1 MWREV
6 PGTLPCW
13 RSHASRRR
21 PAAAWWCATRVRRCS
36 SLAVPAPSTRC
47 IRPAGSDRAI
57 GAVFG
62 VFRSLRNLLRLFRI
76 LLSLARHDAL
86 FPLDRTAGAAPF
98 LRITRLV
105 RRRGRGAASRPGQRL
120 AAALTEMGPSFI
132 KLGQILST
140 RADLLGDEITE
151 DLALLQDNLPPFP
164 GRQARALI
172 EAEFEQPLGDLF
184 QSFDDTAVAAASI
197 AQVHFAVTTDGREVA
212 VKVLRPGI
220 ARAFARDIDLFLWLA
235 RLTQRTRPALRRLK
249 PVEVV
254 ETLAQSV
261 QLEMDLRFEA
271 AAASEL
277 AENFA
282 GDPSF
287 RVPRVDWLRTGRTV
301 LTTER
306 IAGIRVD
313 DREALIAAGHSIDD
327 LLRNAAGAFF
337 KQVFR
342 DGFFHADLHP
352 GNMFV
357 DSDGA
362 LAVVDFGIMGRLDR
376 ETRYYLADMLLGFLS
391 GDYRRVAQV
400 HFDAGYVP
408 RRRSID
414 AFTQACRSIGE
425 PILGRP
431 LDEISIA
438 RLLAQLFHVTEQFDM
453 ETQPQLL
460 LLQKTMVLVEG
471 VGRRLDPTVNIWSLA
486 RPLVEEWA
494 RDNRGPEAQLRQRI
508 DALIETLD
516 EVPRLLRNLDKLIGD
531 WAQEGV
537 VLHAE
542 SLATNAAHRARL
554 LPFLVIPLWIAAA
567 ALVAIA
573 AVLLAR

>member
-1 MWREV
+1 M
-6 PGTLPCW
+6 
-13 RSHASRRR
+13 
-21 PAAAWWCATRVRRCS
+21 
-36 SLAVPAPSTRC
+36 
-47 IRPAGSDRAI
+47 
-57 GAVFG
+57 FG
-62 VFRSLRNLLRLFRI
+62 LFRSGRHLARLIRI
-76 LLSLARHDAL
+76 GLTLARHDAL
-86 FPLDRTAGAAPF
+86 FPLDPIAGAAPF
-98 LRITRLV
+98 LRITRLF
-105 RRRGRGAASRPGQRL
+105 RRRDASAGGRPGERL
-120 AAALTEMGPSFI
+120 AAALTELGPSFI

-151 DLALLQDNLPPFP
+151 DLAQLQDRLPPFP
-164 GRQARALI
+164 AAQARALI
-172 EAEFEQPLGDLF
+172 EREFERALGALF
-184 QSFDDTAVAAASI
+184 TAFEDTAVAAASI
-197 AQVHFAVTTDGREVA
+197 AQVHFAVTTEGEEVA

-220 ARAFARDIDLFLWLA
+220 ARAMARDLDLFLWLA
-235 RLTQRTRPALRRLK
+235 HLVERTQPALRRLK

-287 RVPRVDWLRTGRTV
+287 RVPRIDWLRTGRTV

-306 IAGIRVD
+306 IGGIRVD
-313 DREALIAAGHSIDD
+313 DRAALIAAGCDVD
-327 LLRNAAGAFF
+327 ALLRNAAGAFF

-357 DSDGA
+357 DADGA

-376 ETRYYLADMLLGFLS
+376 QTRYYLADMLIGFLT
-391 GDYRRVAQV
+391 GDYRRVAEV

-431 LDEISIA
+431 LNEISIA

-471 VGRRLDPTVNIWSLA
+471 VGRRLDSTVNIWSLA

-542 SLATNAAHRARL
+542 SLATQAAHRARL
-554 LPFLVIPLWIAAA
+554 LPLLVVPLWIAAA

-573 AVLLAR
+573 AALLAR

>member
-1 MWREV
+1 
-6 PGTLPCW
+6 
-13 RSHASRRR
+13 
-21 PAAAWWCATRVRRCS
+21 
-36 SLAVPAPSTRC
+36 
-47 IRPAGSDRAI
+47 
-57 GAVFG
+57 VFG
-62 VFRSLRNLLRLFRI
+62 LLRSGRNLARLVRI
-76 LLSLARHDAL
+76 SLVLARHDAL
-86 FPLDRTAGAAPF
+86 FPLDRVAGAAPF
-98 LRITRLV
+98 LRVTRLL
-105 RRRGRGAASRPGQRL
+105 RRRDSSGARPGERL
-120 AAALTEMGPSFI
+120 AAAFTEMGPSFI

-140 RADLLGDEITE
+140 RADLLGDQITE
-151 DLALLQDNLPPFP
+151 DLTLLQDRLPPFP
-164 GRQARALI
+164 GGEARALI
-172 EAEFEQPLGDLF
+172 EGEFRRPLAGLF
-184 QSFDDTAVAAASI
+184 AAFDDAPVAAASI
-197 AQVHFAVTTDGREVA
+197 AQVHFAVTTEGDEVA

-220 ARAFARDIDLFLWLA
+220 ARAMARDLDLFLWLA
-235 RLTQRTRPALRRLK
+235 RLTERTQPGLRRLK

-287 RVPRVDWLRTGRTV
+287 RVPRVDWQRTGRTV

-313 DREALIAAGHSIDD
+313 DRAALLAAGQDVD
-327 LLRNAAGAFF
+327 ALLRNAAGAFF

-357 DSDGA
+357 DAEGA

-376 ETRYYLADMLLGFLS
+376 QTRYYLADMLLGFLS
-391 GDYRRVAQV
+391 GDYRRVAEV
-400 HFDAGYVP
+400 HFAAGYVP

-431 LDEISIA
+431 LNEISIA
-438 RLLAQLFHVTEQFDM
+438 RLLAQLFHVTEEFEM

-471 VGRRLDPTVNIWSLA
+471 VGRRLDPDVNIWSLS
-486 RPLVEEWA
+486 RPLVETWM

-508 DALIETLD
+508 DNFVEALD
-516 EVPRLLRNLDKLIGD
+516 QVPRLLRNLDKLIGD

-537 VLHAE
+537 ILHAE
-542 SLATNAAHRARL
+542 SLATQAAHRARL
-554 LPFLVIPLWIAAA
+554 LPLLVVPLWIAAA

-573 AVLLAR
+573 AVLLAGR

>member
-1 MWREV
+1 MFE
-6 PGTLPCW
+6 L
-13 RSHASRRR
+13 
-21 PAAAWWCATRVRRCS
+21 
-36 SLAVPAPSTRC
+36 
-47 IRPAGSDRAI
+47 
-57 GAVFG
+57 
-62 VFRSLRNLLRLFRI
+62 FRSGRHLARLVRI
-76 LLSLARHDAL
+76 ALTLARHDAL
-86 FPLDRTAGAAPF
+86 FPLDGIAGIAPL
-98 LRITRLV
+98 LRGARLL
-105 RRRGRGAASRPGQRL
+105 RRSDRARGRPGERL
-120 AAALTEMGPSFI
+120 AAALTELGPSFI
-132 KLGQILST
+132 KLGQLLST

-151 DLALLQDNLPPFP
+151 DLTQLQDRLPPFP
-164 GRQARALI
+164 GAQARALI
-172 EAEFEQPLGDLF
+172 EAEFEQPLATLF
-184 QSFDDTAVAAASI
+184 AEFDDTAVAAASI
-197 AQVHFAVTTDGREVA
+197 AQVHFAITTEGAEVA

-220 ARAFARDIDLFLWLA
+220 ARAMARDLDLFMWLA
-235 RLTQRTRPALRRLK
+235 HLAERTQPHLRRLK

-254 ETLAQSV
+254 ETLGQSV

-282 GDPSF
+282 GDTSF
-287 RVPRVDWLRTGRTV
+287 RVPRIDWMRTGRTV

-313 DREALIAAGHSIDD
+313 DRAALIAAGHDIDA

-352 GNMFV
+352 GNMIV
-357 DSDGA
+357 DADGA

-376 ETRYYLADMLLGFLS
+376 QTRYYLADMLIGFLT
-391 GDYRRVAQV
+391 GDYRRVAEV

-431 LDEISIA
+431 LNEISIA

-460 LLQKTMVLVEG
+460 LLQKTMVLIEG

-494 RDNRGPEAQLRQRI
+494 RDNRGPEAQLRQRV
-508 DALIETLD
+508 DAFIETLD

-537 VLHAE
+537 ILHAE
-542 SLATNAAHRARL
+542 SLATQAAHRARL
-554 LPFLVIPLWIAAA
+554 LPLLVIPLWIAAA

>member
-1 MWREV
+1 
-6 PGTLPCW
+6 
-13 RSHASRRR
+13 
-21 PAAAWWCATRVRRCS
+21 
-36 SLAVPAPSTRC
+36 
-47 IRPAGSDRAI
+47 
-57 GAVFG
+57 VFG
-62 VFRSLRNLLRLFRI
+62 LFRSFRNLARLVRI
-76 LLSLARHDAL
+76 GVTLARHDAL
-86 FPLDRTAGAAPF
+86 FPIMAFGDRVSAAAPM
-98 LRITRLV
+98 LRVTRLL
-105 RRRGRGAASRPGQRL
+105 RRRGAASAARPGERL
-120 AAALTEMGPSFI
+120 ATAFSELGPSFI
-132 KLGQILST
+132 KLGQLLST
-140 RADLLGDEITE
+140 RADLLGDEITL
-151 DLALLQDNLPPFP
+151 DLALLQDHLPPFP
-164 GRQARALI
+164 GMEARALI
-172 EAEFEQPLGDLF
+172 EAEFGEKLDTLF
-184 QSFDDTAVAAASI
+184 TVFDDTAVAAASI
-197 AQVHFAVTTDGREVA
+197 AQVHFAVTSDGHEVA

-220 ARAFARDIDLFLWLA
+220 VRAFARDLDLFLWLA
-235 RLTQRTRPALRRLK
+235 RLIERTQPALRRLK

-254 ETLAQSV
+254 RTLAQSV
-261 QLEMDLRFEA
+261 EIEMDLRFEA

-282 GDPSF
+282 GDPGF
-287 RVPRVDWLRTGRTV
+287 RVPQVDWRRTGRTV

-306 IAGIRVD
+306 IGGIRVD
-313 DREALIAAGHSIDD
+313 DREALVAAGHSIAD

-357 DSDGA
+357 AADGA

-376 ETRYYLADMLLGFLS
+376 DTRYYLADMLIGFLT
-391 GDYRRVAQV
+391 GDYRRVAEV

-408 RRRSID
+408 RRRSLD

-431 LDEISIA
+431 LHEISIA
-438 RLLAQLFHVTEQFDM
+438 RLLAQLFQVTEQFEM

-494 RDNRGPEAQLRQRI
+494 RDNRGPEARLKQRI
-508 DALIETLD
+508 DTVLEAVD
-516 EVPRLLRNLDKLIGD
+516 EMPRLLRSLDRMIGD
-531 WAQEGV
+531 WSQGGV

-542 SLATNAAHRARL
+542 SLAAQAAHRARL
-554 LPFLVIPLWIAAA
+554 MPFLVLPLWIAAA

-573 AVLLAR
+573 VALVVGR